1 MLKKC
6 IAMLQV
12 RDVFQDRIKQI
23 QTIQMMPTVL
33 NQIPSVQR
41 IEAYVTDP

>member
-1 MLKKC
+1 
-6 IAMLQV
+6 MLQV

-33 NQIPSVQR
+33 NQIPTV
-41 IEAYVTDP
+41 